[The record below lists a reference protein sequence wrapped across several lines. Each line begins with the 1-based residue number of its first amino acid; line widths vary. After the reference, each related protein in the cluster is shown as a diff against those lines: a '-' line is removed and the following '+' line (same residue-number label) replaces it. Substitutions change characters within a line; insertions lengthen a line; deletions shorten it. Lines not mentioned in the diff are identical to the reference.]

1 MVNNLQFSNLK
12 QQQYK
17 ISIYL
22 IGYFNIGDKLYCES
36 CARAAKASE
45 DIGQKIPTQPS
56 ATTQQQNVQQIAH
69 QNAHQNVQQN
79 VQQNAHQNTQQNVQ
93 QNAQRNV
100 QQNAH
105 QNTQQ
110 SVHQNA
116 QQNVHQNVQQQ
127 QPKMVQQNPPQQQQ
141 QQNWD
146 KILSNDKAGIATNAE
161 DFTKQF
167 MGQMYGNNGTNHSSK
182 ILRNPQNKSIF
193 CICFLFS
200 PPKY

>member
-1 MVNNLQFSNLK
+1 MK
-12 QQQYK
+12 QQQYEV
-17 ISIYL
+17 SIYL

-56 ATTQQQNVQQIAH
+56 ATTQQQNVQQ
-69 QNAHQNVQQN
+69 
-79 VQQNAHQNTQQNVQ
+79 NAHQNTQQNVQ
-93 QNAQRNV
+93 QNA
-100 QQNAH
+100 H
-105 QNTQQ
+105 QN
-110 SVHQNA
+110 VHQNA

-127 QPKMVQQNPPQQQQ
+127 QQPKMVQQNPPQQQ

-182 ILRNPQNKSIF
+182 ILRNPHIYLNISLCF
-193 CICFLFS
+193 GCTDICRPS
-200 PPKY
+200 RPVI

>member
-1 MVNNLQFSNLK
+1 MK

-56 ATTQQQNVQQIAH
+56 ATTQEQNVQQIA
-69 QNAHQNVQQN
+69 QQN
-79 VQQNAHQNTQQNVQ
+79 VQQNVQ

-116 QQNVHQNVQQQ
+116 QQNVQQQQ
-127 QPKMVQQNPPQQQQ
+127 QPKVVQQNPPQQQQ

-182 ILRNPQNKSIF
+182 FSRNHQNKSIF
-193 CICFLFS
+193 GFVFCFLLPNTKVAKSLNYFFNLKYNQ
-200 PPKY
+200 PKGIKE

>member
-1 MVNNLQFSNLK
+1 MK
-12 QQQYK
+12 QQYK

-93 QNAQRNV
+93 K
-100 QQNAH
+100 NAH
-105 QNTQQ
+105 
-110 SVHQNA
+110 
-116 QQNVHQNVQQQ
+116 QNVHQNVQQ
-127 QPKMVQQNPPQQQQ
+127 QPKMVQQNPPQQQ

-182 ILRNPQNKSIF
+182 NLRNPQNKSII
-193 CICFLFS
+193 CICFYVFS
-200 PPKY
+200 SQILK

>member
-1 MVNNLQFSNLK
+1 MK

-56 ATTQQQNVQQIAH
+56 ATTQQQNVQQIAQ
-69 QNAHQNVQQN
+69 QNAQQN
-79 VQQNAHQNTQQNVQ
+79 VQQNVQ

-100 QQNAH
+100 QQTAH

-116 QQNVHQNVQQQ
+116 QQNVQQQQ
-127 QPKMVQQNPPQQQQ
+127 QPKVVQQNPPQQQQ

-182 ILRNPQNKSIF
+182 FSRNHQNKSIF
-193 CICFLFS
+193 GFVFCFLLPSTKVAKSLNYFFV
-200 PPKY
+200 PFGNLI

>member
-1 MVNNLQFSNLK
+1 MK
-12 QQQYK
+12 QQYK

-93 QNAQRNV
+93 K
-100 QQNAH
+100 NAH
-105 QNTQQ
+105 
-110 SVHQNA
+110 
-116 QQNVHQNVQQQ
+116 QNVHQNVQQ
-127 QPKMVQQNPPQQQQ
+127 QPKMVQQNPPQQQ

-182 ILRNPQNKSIF
+182 NLRNPQNKSIF
-193 CICFLFS
+193 CICFYVFS
-200 PPKY
+200 SQILK

>member
-1 MVNNLQFSNLK
+1 MK
-12 QQQYK
+12 QQQYEV
-17 ISIYL
+17 SIYL

-93 QNAQRNV
+93 K
-100 QQNAH
+100 
-105 QNTQQ
+105 
-110 SVHQNA
+110 
-116 QQNVHQNVQQQ
+116 NVHQNVQQQQ
-127 QPKMVQQNPPQQQQ
+127 QPKMVQQNPPQQQ

-167 MGQMYGNNGTNHSSK
+167 MGQMYGNGTNHSSK
-182 ILRNPQNKSIF
+182 YF
-193 CICFLFS
+193 
-200 PPKY
+200 

>member
-1 MVNNLQFSNLK
+1 MVNDFKFSNLK
-12 QQQYK
+12 QQYK

-56 ATTQQQNVQQIAH
+56 ATTQQQNVQQ
-69 QNAHQNVQQN
+69 
-79 VQQNAHQNTQQNVQ
+79 NAHQNTQQNVQ
-93 QNAQRNV
+93 QNA
-100 QQNAH
+100 H
-105 QNTQQ
+105 
-110 SVHQNA
+110 
-116 QQNVHQNVQQQ
+116 QNVHQNVQQQ

-182 ILRNPQNKSIF
+182 NLRNPQNKS
-193 CICFLFS
+193 
-200 PPKY
+200 

>member
-1 MVNNLQFSNLK
+1 MK

-56 ATTQQQNVQQIAH
+56 ATTQQQNVQQ
-69 QNAHQNVQQN
+69 
-79 VQQNAHQNTQQNVQ
+79 NAHQNTQQNVQ
-93 QNAQRNV
+93 QNAY
-100 QQNAH
+100 
-105 QNTQQ
+105 
-110 SVHQNA
+110 QNA
-116 QQNVHQNVQQQ
+116 QQNVQQNVQQQ
-127 QPKMVQQNPPQQQQ
+127 QPKMVQQNPPQQQQQQ

-182 ILRNPQNKSIF
+182 FSRNHQNKSIF
-193 CICFLFS
+193 GFVFCFLLPSTKVAKSLNYFFV
-200 PPKY
+200 PFGNLI

>member
-1 MVNNLQFSNLK
+1 MK
-12 QQQYK
+12 QQYE

-45 DIGQKIPTQPS
+45 DIGQKIPNQPS
-56 ATTQQQNVQQIAH
+56 ATTQQQNVQQIAQ
-69 QNAHQNVQQN
+69 QNAHQNV
-79 VQQNAHQNTQQNVQ
+79 QQNVQ

-182 ILRNPQNKSIF
+182 NSRNHQNKSIF
-193 CICFLFS
+193 GFVFCFLLPSTKVAKSLNYFFV
-200 PPKY
+200 PFGKLI

>member
-1 MVNNLQFSNLK
+1 MK
-12 QQQYK
+12 QQQYEV
-17 ISIYL
+17 SIYL

-56 ATTQQQNVQQIAH
+56 ATTQ
-69 QNAHQNVQQN
+69 QQN

-141 QQNWD
+141 QNWD

-182 ILRNPQNKSIF
+182 NLRNPQNKSIF
-193 CICFLFS
+193 CICFYVFS
-200 PPKY
+200 SQILK

>member
-1 MVNNLQFSNLK
+1 MK
-12 QQQYK
+12 QQQYE

-56 ATTQQQNVQQIAH
+56 ATTQQQNVQQ
-69 QNAHQNVQQN
+69 NAHQNTTQN
-79 VQQNAHQNTQQNVQ
+79 FQQNAHQN
-93 QNAQRNV
+93 
-100 QQNAH
+100 
-105 QNTQQ
+105 
-110 SVHQNA
+110 A
-116 QQNVHQNVQQQ
+116 QQIIQQQQ

-182 ILRNPQNKSIF
+182 NLRNPQNKSIF
-193 CICFLFS
+193 CICFYVFS
-200 PPKY
+200 SQILK

>member
-1 MVNNLQFSNLK
+1 MK
-12 QQQYK
+12 QQQYE

-56 ATTQQQNVQQIAH
+56 ATTQQQNVQQ
-69 QNAHQNVQQN
+69 NAHQNTTQN
-79 VQQNAHQNTQQNVQ
+79 FQQNAHQN
-93 QNAQRNV
+93 
-100 QQNAH
+100 
-105 QNTQQ
+105 
-110 SVHQNA
+110 A
-116 QQNVHQNVQQQ
+116 QQIIQQQQ
-127 QPKMVQQNPPQQQQ
+127 QPKMVQQNPPQQQ

-182 ILRNPQNKSIF
+182 NLRNPQNKSIF
-193 CICFLFS
+193 CICFYVFS
-200 PPKY
+200 SQILK

>member
-1 MVNNLQFSNLK
+1 MK
-12 QQQYK
+12 QQQCK
-17 ISIYL
+17 LSIYL
-22 IGYFNIGDKLYCES
+22 TGYFNIGDKLYCES

-69 QNAHQNVQQN
+69 QNTHQNVQQN

-93 QNAQRNV
+93 KNS
-100 QQNAH
+100 H
-105 QNTQQ
+105 
-110 SVHQNA
+110 
-116 QQNVHQNVQQQ
+116 QNVHQNVQQQQ

-182 ILRNPQNKSIF
+182 NLRNPQNKSIF
-193 CICFLFS
+193 CICFYVFS
-200 PPKY
+200 SQILK